1 MHDEE
6 LNLDVRGRVAVLT
19 ITRPARRNALGD
31 ALVARL
37 RESMTQLD
45 GREDVGAIVLTGGA
59 PGFCAGSDLKELG
72 AMSLDDM
79 CAHEARTALFCR
91 EIAMLRKPVVAA
103 VEGFALG
110 GGFVLA
116 ASCDV
121 VVTARSTRWNLPEVE
136 IGWIPPWGLESVIS
150 RVGRTRA
157 RQLVWGGTP
166 FHGDEAMRLGL
177 ADHLAEDGAA
187 LDRAIEVAASYA
199 RLPLEAIAATKLYF
213 ASHGAP
219 DGEGGDL
226 LASHFFKDNC
236 RHATAQATLR
246 KFGVKV

>member
-1 MHDEE
+1 MAEE
-6 LNLDVRGRVAVLT
+6 LVIDMQGPVAVLRVE
-19 ITRPARRNALGD
+19 RPARRNALSD
-31 ALVARL
+31 ALVAHMREVFSRL
-37 RESMTQLD
+37 DAEPA
-45 GREDVGAIVLTGGA
+45 VGAIVLTGSA

-72 AMSLDDM
+72 SMSLDEM
-79 CAHEARTALFCR
+79 CAHESRTATFCR
-91 EIAMLRKPVVAA
+91 ELAHLNTPVIAA

-136 IGWIPPWGLESVIS
+136 IGWIPPWGIEALVN
-150 RVGRTRA
+150 RLGTARA

-166 FHGDEAMRLGL
+166 FHGEEALRLGL
-177 ADHLAEDGAA
+177 ADHVVDDGAA
-187 LDRAIEVAASYA
+187 LQRAVEVAGVYA
-199 RLPLEAIAATKLYF
+199 CLPREAVAATKLYF
-213 ASHGAP
+213 ATHGARNA
-219 DGEGGDL
+219 EGGDR
-226 LASHFFKDNC
+226 LASHLFKDNC